1 MPIKDA
7 PLGSVSSQLPCKT
20 FLRTFL
26 ALDIADETLLTL
38 LPPTDV
44 YSSPGFDAGFCLVQR
59 TLLCYFG
66 CIKTREMC
74 RRMLAFIADGL
85 CAQLPRNLLVR

>member
-44 YSSPGFDAGFCLVQR
+44 YSSPGFDTGFCLV
-59 TLLCYFG
+59 
-66 CIKTREMC
+66 
-74 RRMLAFIADGL
+74 
-85 CAQLPRNLLVR
+85 